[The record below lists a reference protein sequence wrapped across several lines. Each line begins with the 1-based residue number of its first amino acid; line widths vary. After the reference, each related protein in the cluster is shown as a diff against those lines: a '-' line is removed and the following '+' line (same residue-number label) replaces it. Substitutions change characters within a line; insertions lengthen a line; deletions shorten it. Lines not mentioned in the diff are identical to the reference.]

1 MDIQFITYKEKQ
13 YPVRISY
20 FVLKH
25 LRAKTGKDIDGIIDD
40 MAAYESL
47 LYLALKSGAK
57 YSGTDL
63 DLKEEQ
69 MEDVLDECFFD
80 FLSIIPTFFPE
91 FKKKQTEQQPKQP
104 TKQVKK

>member
-1 MDIQFITYKEKQ
+1 MDIQFITYKKKK
-13 YPVRISY
+13 YPIRISY

-25 LRAKTGKDIDGIIDD
+25 LRAKTGKDIDGIADD

-47 LYLALKSGAK
+47 LFLALQSGAK
-57 YSGTDL
+57 YSGTEM

-69 MEDVLDECFFD
+69 MEDVLDECFFH
-80 FLSIIPTFFPE
+80 FLDIIPTFFPVS
-91 FKKKQTEQQPKQP
+91 KKKPPIQQQP